1 MSSQAAALIPVAVL
15 AVAFAVYCL
24 VDLKRADRVRFLP
37 KWVWAI
43 ICVISIPLGGIVYL
57 LFGRAR

>member
-1 MSSQAAALIPVAVL
+1 MSTQAAALIPIAVL

-37 KWVWAI
+37 KWAWVI